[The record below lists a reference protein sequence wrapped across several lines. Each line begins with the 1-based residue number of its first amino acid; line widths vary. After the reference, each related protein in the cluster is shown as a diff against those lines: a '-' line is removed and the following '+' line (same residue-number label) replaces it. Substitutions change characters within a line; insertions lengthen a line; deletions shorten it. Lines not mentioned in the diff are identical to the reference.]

1 MIFDFV
7 EYNTYMN
14 AILLPSIKDL
24 KKMSPAQRREVR
36 MQVSMYFTALGEIET
51 ESLSSIMDKAAKQAK
66 KNGLTREIFDEI
78 VA

>member
-1 MIFDFV
+1 
-7 EYNTYMN
+7 MN

-24 KKMSPAQRREVR
+24 KKMSPARRREVR

-51 ESLSSIMDKAAKQAK
+51 ESLKSIMNRASAQAK

-78 VA
+78 VS